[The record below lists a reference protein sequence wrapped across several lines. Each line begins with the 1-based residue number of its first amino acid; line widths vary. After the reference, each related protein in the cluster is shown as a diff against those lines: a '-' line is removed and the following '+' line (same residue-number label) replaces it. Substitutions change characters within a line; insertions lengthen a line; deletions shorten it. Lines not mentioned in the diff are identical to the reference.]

1 MKKLSIILA
10 MAAVALGFSSCSQDR
25 DPVLQKPTTFVLNT
39 PAMAA
44 QYINLT
50 PGQML
55 ELTASQPDYG
65 YSAVASYSAQMS
77 LTQDFAVAYD
87 LENLAPTTAVMAIKQ
102 ADVAVGL
109 MELHGIADEEGF
121 DAVYGQNPYEK
132 VYFRAV
138 AQLKGVEGSL
148 IYSNVV
154 SYNYVKPYFAIKLP
168 GFIYL
173 VGQHEGWAGP
183 TESNSAYYADWRL
196 FEPANAI
203 GSKVYS
209 GVFDIPAG
217 SAMFRFYTAL
227 TGWDADSYGSQVD
240 DNPIDFEFADG
251 SFTTNI
257 VKGKGSFNFPNW
269 PGGDMTITVDMSN
282 SADMILT
289 ILEASHEVSV
299 ANYIYLV
306 GSISGW
312 MAPGE
317 ENADAYMP
325 YRLADNDGSGVYSGS
340 FLAPAGHLNFRFA
353 MTLEGGWD
361 NPTQFGAAADD
372 ADVACTF
379 SEGRYEGAYVAGKG
393 NYAFELEE
401 ESTISMTVDTNNK
414 TVVFV
419 KQ

>member
-39 PAMAA
+39 PAMAD

-65 YSAVASYSAQMS
+65 YSAVASYSAEMS
-77 LTQDFAVAYD
+77 LTEDFADYR
-87 LENLAPTTAVMAIKQ
+87 ELAPKSEHMAAMLIKQ
-102 ADVAVGL
+102 EDVATAL
-109 MELHGIADEEGF
+109 CELNGF
-121 DAVYGQNPYEK
+121 DSEENYKDMGMQK

-138 AQLKGVEGSL
+138 CEISGVADTR
-148 IYSNVV
+148 IVSNVV
-154 SYNYVKPYFAIKLP
+154 AYNNVKGYFAIPTP

-173 VGQHEGWAGP
+173 VGQPEGWAGP
-183 TESNSAYYADWRL
+183 NEGNAAHYADWRL

-203 GSKVYS
+203 GSKVYT
-209 GVFDIPAG
+209 GVFNIPAG
-217 SAMFRFYTAL
+217 QAMFRFYTEL

-240 DNPIDFEFADG
+240 DNPIDFEFVDG
-251 SFTTNI
+251 SFTTTI
-257 VKGKGSFNFPNW
+257 VKGKGSFNFPDW
-269 PGGDMTITVDMSN
+269 AGGEMTITVDMSN
-282 SADMILT
+282 SAEMILT
-289 ILEASHEVSV
+289 ILEGSHEVSV

-325 YRLADNDGSGVYSGS
+325 YRLADNDGSGVYTAT
-340 FLAPAGHLNFRFA
+340 FTAPAGHLNFRFA
-353 MTLEGGWD
+353 LNLEGGWD
-361 NPTQFGAAADD
+361 NNTNQIGAAVDD
-372 ADVACTF
+372 GDVACSF
-379 SEGRYEGAYVAGKG
+379 SEGRYEGAYVVGMG
-393 NYAFELEE
+393 NYAFELED
-401 ESTISMTVDTNNK
+401 ESTISMTVDTNNS